1 MQVREESWVEDR
13 GGAMKLDSNCQLC
26 FNSDFVCIPQQNKEG
41 VMEVEGV
48 CEWGERERK
57 VKVDNSI
64 QSQLTLSCERGRQG
78 QMKAKVGETGVEK

>member
-1 MQVREESWVEDR
+1 M
-13 GGAMKLDSNCQLC
+13 GGGQRRSNGTGCKLSVC
-26 FNSDFVCIPQQNKEG
+26 FNSDFVCILQQNKEG

-64 QSQLTLSCERGRQG
+64 QSQLTLSCE
-78 QMKAKVGETGVEK
+78 